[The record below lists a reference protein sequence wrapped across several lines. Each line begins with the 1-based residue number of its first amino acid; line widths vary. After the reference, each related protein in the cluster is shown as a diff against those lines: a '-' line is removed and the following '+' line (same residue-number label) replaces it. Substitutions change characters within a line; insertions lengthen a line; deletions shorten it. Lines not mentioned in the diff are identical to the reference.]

1 MSMTSEVAIAIQNDV
16 EMPDEILDILNL
28 HFEAH
33 SRKSTMNGE
42 YRVYH
47 SDYIK
52 GEAYDL
58 VKEKILP
65 WLRTLPFRF
74 DDDQDLIEKF
84 QLKIYTPENDHEVE
98 EYGYEWF
105 EINLGL
111 TF

>member
-1 MSMTSEVAIAIQNDV
+1 MISEVAIAIQNDV
-16 EMPDEILDILNL
+16 EIPDEILDILNL

-47 SDYIK
+47 SDGINSVNYN
-52 GEAYDL
+52 L
-58 VKEKILP
+58 VKDKILT
-65 WLRTLPFRF
+65 WLRTLPMRF

-84 QLKIYTPENDHEVE
+84 QLVIYTPENDHEVE
-98 EYGYEWF
+98 DYGYIWF